1 MSVSSYERAIERM
14 QKLREQNPYLQT
26 AKAQTGAL
34 SGEFTDLQRKLDV
47 SLRATGS
54 PLAKTQATQTVGKQ
68 YESAIGGI
76 YDKMDAKERERVG
89 KINEQIDEL
98 EFRKDLAEEDKERR
112 RKALA
117 DQKNQSLA
125 KIAGTVVGAG
135 IGAVIPGGG
144 LVGAS
149 IGAQIG
155 GGLAGGIS
163 AATGYEADI
172 EGMYEGLTDT
182 ISGFSDMATLQTETD
197 LGDATQEFLKGA
209 KNMSATELHN
219 IQSAVNSAMTIQQ
232 KIDIYRNYQKY
243 TGQSSSNATSN
254 TDINANPYMYDKA
267 TSWMTNWQT
276 PWEE

>member
-144 LVGAS
+144 LLGAS

>member
-135 IGAVIPGGG
+135 IGFATGTGFA
-144 LVGAS
+144 GAQ
-149 IGAQIG
+149 IGAKIG

>member
-135 IGAVIPGGG
+135 IGFATGTGF
-144 LVGAS
+144 AS
-149 IGAQIG
+149 AQIGAKIG

>member
-76 YDKMDAKERERVG
+76 YDKMDDKERERVG

-125 KIAGTVVGAG
+125 KIAGTVVG
-135 IGAVIPGGG
+135 GAVGFATGTG
-144 LVGAS
+144 FAGAS

-182 ISGFSDMATLQTETD
+182 ISGFSDRATLQTETD

-254 TDINANPYMYDKA
+254 TDINANPYMDDKA

>member
-197 LGDATQEFLKGA
+197 LGVAVMKFLSESKAQNITATQLSNFKMGL
-209 KNMSATELHN
+209 STAT
-219 IQSAVNSAMTIQQ
+219 TKQ
-232 KIDIYRNYQKY
+232 KI
-243 TGQSSSNATSN
+243 
-254 TDINANPYMYDKA
+254 YMLN
-267 TSWMTNWQT
+267 NWK
-276 PWEE
+276 EFIKVE

>member
-135 IGAVIPGGG
+135 IGFATGTGFA
-144 LVGAS
+144 GAQ
-149 IGAQIG
+149 IGAKIG

-182 ISGFSDMATLQTETD
+182 ISGFSDMATLQTETK
-197 LGDATQEFLKGA
+197 LGESGMKFLSESKAQNITATQLANFKMGLLT
-209 KNMSATELHN
+209 AT
-219 IQSAVNSAMTIQQ
+219 TKQ
-232 KIDIYRNYQKY
+232 KI
-243 TGQSSSNATSN
+243 
-254 TDINANPYMYDKA
+254 YMLN
-267 TSWMTNWQT
+267 NWK
-276 PWEE
+276 EFIKVE

>member
-149 IGAQIG
+149 IGAKIG